1 MSTQLPK
8 QGALKSD
15 DRRRNDEEWLIRGA
29 NAWLIKQHKE
39 SNHPLPH
46 IPATWNAALH
56 QGYLFPA
63 DFWRFIA
70 IACCRRRTPHNVQNF
85 PTTGV
90 SAGENAE
97 IIGKATILT
106 ICSLLFARSN
116 AKEFSPLGTEL
127 ALSRL
132 NTAFDTYA
140 RLDPTAHLQNSF
152 KEQAIALVNSVTAQD
167 ASPTAQ
173 SAPSSNAS
181 PNEEAKSRKRARIS
195 IPESPQVHGG
205 AGPSTFYSPIDHPAL
220 INGSASGSGSGLAS
234 DSNGVQQGPATSL
247 PLPPPPGPAAPLL
260 PQTSLAPQVE
270 APKTITQAALITS
283 TTSEF
288 AGPAHSISNVRAL
301 MALANLTNRAN
312 SEPLTC
318 VSPAVLVKKPVGP
331 AGIHDGA
338 TSAAS
343 DAITVSANGKATQ
356 DDAEVTSKEDE
367 PDAKARELAASAQ
380 SGCGVA

>member
-29 NAWLIKQHKE
+29 NAWLLKQHKE

-85 PTTGV
+85 PTTG
-90 SAGENAE
+90 
-97 IIGKATILT
+97 
-106 ICSLLFARSN
+106 
-116 AKEFSPLGTEL
+116 EFSPLGTEL

-140 RLDPTAHLQNSF
+140 HLHPTAHLQNTF
-152 KEQAIALVNSVTAQD
+152 KEQAITLVKSVTAQD
-167 ASPTAQ
+167 VSPTTQ
-173 SAPSSNAS
+173 STTSSNAS
-181 PNEEAKSRKRARIS
+181 PNEEAKSRKRAKIS
-195 IPESPQVHGG
+195 IPESSQVHGG
-205 AGPSTFYSPIDHPAL
+205 AGPPTFYSPIDHPAL
-220 INGSASGSGSGLAS
+220 INGSANGSGSGVAS
-234 DSNGVQQGPATSL
+234 SSNGVQQGPATSL
-247 PLPPPPGPAAPLL
+247 PLPPPPAPAADLL
-260 PQTSLAPQVE
+260 PQPRLALQTE

-318 VSPAVLVKKPVGP
+318 VSPTVLVKKPVDP
-331 AGIHDGA
+331 AVVHDGA
-338 TSAAS
+338 ISAAN
-343 DAITVSANGKATQ
+343 DAIAVSANGKATQ
-356 DDAEVTSKEDE
+356 DDPEVKSKEDE
-367 PDAKARELAASAQ
+367 SDAKARELAASAQ